1 MLEPKMALTLLA
13 LIFITTCQSFENHDP
28 DSNPEGSLEANLQT
42 WKFKDG
48 YLINK
53 QLGKKYSYGNIT
65 LSLEPPGSKSYFH
78 IVQTTNSI
86 CKTVSNVSCIFPYI
100 AAVDGYTYSTCQAEK
115 WNDWKP
121 WCPTKLDAYGVYKF
135 DPNEPNTWGNC
146 SLECPCEY
154 NDKILSTVVWN
165 SRNNDKVVL
174 RCNDDERTREWDKI
188 YEGKDGWIK
197 LRHYWSGKVLQLS
210 PDGEHLSVSHNLKP
224 CHGQKPCLR

>member
-1 MLEPKMALTLLA
+1 M
-13 LIFITTCQSFENHDP
+13 
-28 DSNPEGSLEANLQT
+28 
-42 WKFKDG
+42 
-48 YLINK
+48 
-53 QLGKKYSYGNIT
+53 
-65 LSLEPPGSKSYFH
+65 
-78 IVQTTNSI
+78 
-86 CKTVSNVSCIFPYI
+86 SCIFPYI
-100 AAVDGYTYSTCQAEK
+100 AADGYTYSTCLAEE

-146 SLECPCEY
+146 SLECPCVD
-154 NDKILSTVVWN
+154 NSKKILSTVVWN
-165 SRNNDKVVL
+165 ASKNDKVVL

-210 PDGEHLSVSHNLKP
+210 PDGEDLSVSHNLKP